1 LHSIR
6 ARLFLGVLLAVGLVF
21 AASQYVA
28 LRLAERE
35 LLRATQREAE
45 LIAHGLAQALEA
57 VLGRIEARV
66 QGAAAA
72 LAALDPSRVD
82 IDALLDG
89 LVQADD
95 RIYGSTIAFEP
106 HAFAPRV
113 AGFAPYLH
121 RDGPSLRRV
130 DLARAEYAYRKQ
142 DWYRLARDSGRP
154 RWSEPY
160 FDRGGGEVW
169 MITYSVPFRR
179 RGATAGSVSGIVT
192 ADLTLAWVRESVGA
206 LPVPG
211 GGFGFL
217 VSPSGTF
224 ISHLE
229 GPAARSESGG
239 AEVIARLERL
249 RGAGTRLMAG
259 GQPLGRVAEAV
270 GGPVYLAYRPL
281 GNLGWSLGLVFPEQ
295 ALMAPIRQL
304 LTVLLT
310 LAGIG
315 LGLLVLVV
323 SVVSRRIT
331 RPLEALAGAVAR
343 IGRGDLD
350 VPIPASRHRDEV
362 AVLGDAVDH
371 MRLSLRQH
379 IDERARSLA
388 ERERLAHELDIARQ
402 IQEAMLPRADA
413 ADADGGAFR
422 VAALLRPAR
431 EVGGDLYD
439 FFALDD
445 RHLLFTVG
453 DVTDKGIPAALFMS
467 QVSGLFRVIARS
479 GVAPDEL
486 CRELDDRLSR
496 GNDAC
501 MFVTMTCG
509 ILDGETGVLT
519 YASAGHEPPLAR
531 RLGGSTAPL
540 PGDGGP
546 ALGLGLAAECPRQTR
561 RLAPGDA
568 IVAFT
573 DGVTEAFDTGG
584 RAFGTTRLRDLVA
597 AMPAEQLAELPVRVM
612 SAVERFAE
620 GGGPRDDVTVLVV
633 EYRPPDVVPLGPGPE
648 EWRLDVPA
656 GGEGVMRAL
665 ARIEAILRARD
676 LPEDVVRD
684 CRLIG
689 EEALTNIA
697 AYAYEGRAGAVTQV
711 KVRVTPD
718 EVRLRFADT
727 GAPFNPLAHP
737 EPDLDVG
744 IAERSV
750 GGLGILLIRRLAT
763 RCEYARDGDRNVLTV
778 YRRVIGSPTASPVT
792 QEP

>member
-6 ARLFLGVLLAVGLVF
+6 TRLFLAVLLAVGLVF

-28 LRLAERE
+28 FRLAERE
-35 LLRATQREAE
+35 MLRATEREAE
-45 LIAHGLAQALEA
+45 LIAQGLAQALEA

-66 QGAAAA
+66 QGEAVA
-72 LAALDPSRVD
+72 LAALNASRMD
-82 IDALLDG
+82 IDALLEG
-89 LVQADD
+89 LVQSDD

-106 HAFAPRV
+106 YAFAPRV

-130 DLARAEYAYRKQ
+130 DLARAEYAYRER
-142 DWYRLARDSGRP
+142 DWYRVARNSGRP

-179 RGATAGSVSGIVT
+179 RGTAAGSVSGIVT

-229 GPAARSESGG
+229 GPVARPESGG

-249 RGAGTRLMAG
+249 REAGTRLAAV
-259 GQPLGRVAEAV
+259 GQPLGRVAERA
-270 GGPVYLAYRPL
+270 GEPVYLAYRPL
-281 GNLGWSLGLVFPEQ
+281 GNLGWSLGLVFPELS
-295 ALMAPIRQL
+295 LMAPIRQL
-304 LTVLLT
+304 LTVLLAF
-310 LAGIG
+310 AGIG
-315 LGLLVLVV
+315 LGLLVLAV

-331 RPLEALAGAVAR
+331 RPLEALTGAVAR
-343 IGRGDLD
+343 IGQGDLD
-350 VPIPASRHRDEV
+350 VPLPATRRRDEV

-371 MRLSLRQH
+371 MRRSLRQH
-379 IDERARSLA
+379 IEERAHSLA

-413 ADADGGAFR
+413 ADANGSPFR

-467 QVSGLFRVIARS
+467 QVSGLFRVIARP
-479 GVAPDEL
+479 GVTPDEL
-486 CRELDDRLSR
+486 CRELDERLSR

-531 RLGGSTAPL
+531 RLGGTTAPL

-546 ALGLGLAAECPRQTR
+546 ALGLGLAADCPRRTR

-573 DGVTEAFDTGG
+573 DGVTEAFDAGG
-584 RAFGTTRLRDLVA
+584 RAFGTTRLRDLVV
-597 AMPAEQLAELPVRVM
+597 AMPADRLAELPVRVM

-648 EWRLDVPA
+648 EWRLEVPA
-656 GGEGVMRAL
+656 GGAGVMRVL

-676 LPEDVVRD
+676 LPEDVVGD
-684 CRLIG
+684 CRLIV
-689 EEALTNIA
+689 EEVLTNIA
-697 AYAYEGRAGAVTQV
+697 TYAYESRVGAVARV
-711 KVRVTPD
+711 DVRVIPD
-718 EVRLRFADT
+718 EVRFQFTDAGT
-727 GAPFNPLAHP
+727 PFNPLTHP
-737 EPDLDVG
+737 EPDLDAG
-744 IAERSV
+744 IAQRPV

-778 YRRVIGSPTASPVT
+778 YRRVVGSPTSDPATRES
-792 QEP
+792 